1 MGFLTSRTIAPTV
14 TTNDL
19 VHIVITGD
27 TSQGNPSGSSYKAT
41 IGQIGLAIGTGNTI
55 TISGGTD
62 ISVTGSH
69 PNFGIS
75 FTGTTG
81 GDYLPLSGGTVSG
94 ETIFTSGVTTNSL
107 TATTITNT
115 YLDNFYVRDSGGTVS
130 IDNTTRKL
138 LKSDGFTTS
147 FDWENGILTGQT
159 NIESSTLSAT
169 TYLNLPNTVT
179 GYYLPL
185 SGGTVS
191 GTTEFTSGITAN
203 TISTT
208 TIGTSGNCVDD
219 IYVYNIHSCSP
230 LNINPLNEGNVYFG
244 QTSGIT
250 IDVTNNRLGI
260 NNPTPT
266 YPLDILGN
274 GNSGS
279 FYYTPSSAGGL
290 TFLSG
295 TTTTPTNSIVRYGVS
310 TPSYLSK
317 PTASMTF
324 GIRGWG
330 DSTYNTYGNNGDG
343 FIRASVE
350 VNGLTF
356 IKAQGS
362 GTSDYI
368 RFFAGSNPTLTPN
381 LMINGTGATQGFVG
395 INTSTPSERLHVSG
409 NTLIDG
415 SLTATTAN
423 TSTLVINTTPTTDP
437 TNNNVLVRDVS
448 TGVVKQR
455 DITSTLNKNYAS
467 FYDTGDQ
474 TGLANTVLTM
484 SANTSDSWNT
494 GITLSA
500 NTRFVIQ
507 NPGVYSLAF
516 SSQMVKTGGNTATH
530 AHIWLYQN
538 GLDVPNSASQIG
550 FPSNSVYIVSAWNF
564 FFSTTTPNEYVE
576 LKWEINSNVDN
587 QLSLKHQ
594 PATGNVPAIP
604 SLIVTINQ
612 VN

>member
-41 IGQIGLAIGTGNTI
+41 IGQIGLAIGTGDTI

-69 PNFGIS
+69 PNFVIS
-75 FTGTTG
+75 FTGTTS
-81 GDYLPLSGGTVSG
+81 GD
-94 ETIFTSGVTTNSL
+94 
-107 TATTITNT
+107 
-115 YLDNFYVRDSGGTVS
+115 
-130 IDNTTRKL
+130 
-138 LKSDGFTTS
+138 
-147 FDWENGILTGQT
+147 
-159 NIESSTLSAT
+159 
-169 TYLNLPNTVT
+169 
-179 GYYLPL
+179 YLPL

-203 TISTT
+203 TISAT

-260 NNPTPT
+260 NNPTPA

-330 DSTYNTYGNNGDG
+330 DSTYNAYGNNGDG

-409 NTLIDG
+409 NTLISG
-415 SLTATTAN
+415 NLTAN
-423 TSTLVINTTPTTDP
+423 TISATTYLNLPTYY
-437 TNNNVLVRDVS
+437 NS
-448 TGVVKQR
+448 
-455 DITSTLNKNYAS
+455 
-467 FYDTGDQ
+467 
-474 TGLANTVLTM
+474 
-484 SANTSDSWNT
+484 T
-494 GITLSA
+494 GIT
-500 NTRFVIQ
+500 T
-507 NPGVYSLAF
+507 
-516 SSQMVKTGGNTATH
+516 SQSITWDKTYWGISGLTNVDITLPSTTSKDGYILIVKDESGNAGTYRIRVTPLLGLIDGNT
-530 AHIWLYQN
+530 
-538 GLDVPNSASQIG
+538 
-550 FPSNSVYIVSAWNF
+550 YIDMN
-564 FFSTTTPNEYVE
+564 
-576 LKWEINSNVDN
+576 INYM
-587 QLSLKHQ
+587 SLTFV
-594 PATGNVPAIP
+594 ARNNNWWI
-604 SLIVTINQ
+604 I
-612 VN
+612 

>member
-41 IGQIGLAIGTGNTI
+41 IGQIGLAISTGNTI

-69 PNFGIS
+69 PNFVIS
-75 FTGTTG
+75 FTGTTS
-81 GDYLPLSGGTVSG
+81 GD
-94 ETIFTSGVTTNSL
+94 
-107 TATTITNT
+107 
-115 YLDNFYVRDSGGTVS
+115 
-130 IDNTTRKL
+130 
-138 LKSDGFTTS
+138 
-147 FDWENGILTGQT
+147 
-159 NIESSTLSAT
+159 
-169 TYLNLPNTVT
+169 
-179 GYYLPL
+179 YLPL

-203 TISTT
+203 TISAT

-230 LNINPLNEGNVYFG
+230 LNINPLNEGNIYFG

-260 NNPTPT
+260 N
-266 YPLDILGN
+266 
-274 GNSGS
+274 
-279 FYYTPSSAGGL
+279 
-290 TFLSG
+290 
-295 TTTTPTNSIVRYGVS
+295 
-310 TPSYLSK
+310 
-317 PTASMTF
+317 
-324 GIRGWG
+324 
-330 DSTYNTYGNNGDG
+330 
-343 FIRASVE
+343 
-350 VNGLTF
+350 
-356 IKAQGS
+356 
-362 GTSDYI
+362 
-368 RFFAGSNPTLTPN
+368 
-381 LMINGTGATQGFVG
+381 
-395 INTSTPSERLHVSG
+395 TSTPSQRLHVSG

-516 SSQMVKTGGNTATH
+516 SGQMVKTGGNTATH
-530 AHIWLYQN
+530 VHIWLYQN

-550 FPSNSVYIVSAWNF
+550 FPANSIYVIPAWNF

-587 QLSLKHQ
+587 QLLLKHQ

>member
-41 IGQIGLAIGTGNTI
+41 IGQIGLAIGTGDTI

-69 PNFGIS
+69 PNFVIS
-75 FTGTTG
+75 FTGTTS
-81 GDYLPLSGGTVSG
+81 GD
-94 ETIFTSGVTTNSL
+94 
-107 TATTITNT
+107 
-115 YLDNFYVRDSGGTVS
+115 
-130 IDNTTRKL
+130 
-138 LKSDGFTTS
+138 
-147 FDWENGILTGQT
+147 
-159 NIESSTLSAT
+159 
-169 TYLNLPNTVT
+169 
-179 GYYLPL
+179 YLPL

-203 TISTT
+203 TISAT

-274 GNSGS
+274 GNSGN

-310 TPSYLSK
+310 TPSYLTK

-330 DSTYNTYGNNGDG
+330 DSTYNAYGNNGDG

-409 NTLIDG
+409 NTLISG
-415 SLTATTAN
+415 NLTAN
-423 TSTLVINTTPTTDP
+423 TISATTYLNLPTYY
-437 TNNNVLVRDVS
+437 NS
-448 TGVVKQR
+448 
-455 DITSTLNKNYAS
+455 
-467 FYDTGDQ
+467 
-474 TGLANTVLTM
+474 
-484 SANTSDSWNT
+484 T
-494 GITLSA
+494 GIT
-500 NTRFVIQ
+500 T
-507 NPGVYSLAF
+507 
-516 SSQMVKTGGNTATH
+516 SQSITWDKTYWGISGLTNVDITLPSTTSKDGYILIVKDESGNAGTYRIRVTPLLGLIDGNT
-530 AHIWLYQN
+530 
-538 GLDVPNSASQIG
+538 
-550 FPSNSVYIVSAWNF
+550 YIDMN
-564 FFSTTTPNEYVE
+564 
-576 LKWEINSNVDN
+576 INYM
-587 QLSLKHQ
+587 SLTFV
-594 PATGNVPAIP
+594 ARNNNWWI
-604 SLIVTINQ
+604 I
-612 VN
+612 

>member
-41 IGQIGLAIGTGNTI
+41 IGQIGLAIGTGDTI

-69 PNFGIS
+69 PNFVIS
-75 FTGTTG
+75 FTGTTS
-81 GDYLPLSGGTVSG
+81 GD
-94 ETIFTSGVTTNSL
+94 
-107 TATTITNT
+107 
-115 YLDNFYVRDSGGTVS
+115 
-130 IDNTTRKL
+130 
-138 LKSDGFTTS
+138 
-147 FDWENGILTGQT
+147 
-159 NIESSTLSAT
+159 
-169 TYLNLPNTVT
+169 
-179 GYYLPL
+179 YLPL

-203 TISTT
+203 TISAT

-260 NNPTPT
+260 NNPTPA

-274 GNSGS
+274 GNSGN

-310 TPSYLSK
+310 TPSYLTK

-330 DSTYNTYGNNGDG
+330 DSTYNAYGNNGDG

-409 NTLIDG
+409 NTLISG
-415 SLTATTAN
+415 NLTAN
-423 TSTLVINTTPTTDP
+423 TISATTYLNLPTYY
-437 TNNNVLVRDVS
+437 NS
-448 TGVVKQR
+448 
-455 DITSTLNKNYAS
+455 
-467 FYDTGDQ
+467 
-474 TGLANTVLTM
+474 
-484 SANTSDSWNT
+484 T
-494 GITLSA
+494 GIT
-500 NTRFVIQ
+500 T
-507 NPGVYSLAF
+507 
-516 SSQMVKTGGNTATH
+516 SQSITWDKTYWGISGLTNVDITLPSTTSKDGYILIVKDESGNAGTYRIRVTPLLGLIDGNT
-530 AHIWLYQN
+530 
-538 GLDVPNSASQIG
+538 
-550 FPSNSVYIVSAWNF
+550 YIDMN
-564 FFSTTTPNEYVE
+564 
-576 LKWEINSNVDN
+576 INYM
-587 QLSLKHQ
+587 SLTFV
-594 PATGNVPAIP
+594 ARNNNWWI
-604 SLIVTINQ
+604 I
-612 VN
+612 

>member
-41 IGQIGLAIGTGNTI
+41 IGQISLAIGIN
-55 TISGGTD
+55 
-62 ISVTGSH
+62 
-69 PNFGIS
+69 
-75 FTGTTG
+75 
-81 GDYLPLSGGTVSG
+81 DYLPLSGGTV
-94 ETIFTSGVTTNSL
+94 T
-107 TATTITNT
+107 
-115 YLDNFYVRDSGGTVS
+115 
-130 IDNTTRKL
+130 
-138 LKSDGFTTS
+138 
-147 FDWENGILTGQT
+147 
-159 NIESSTLSAT
+159 
-169 TYLNLPNTVT
+169 
-179 GYYLPL
+179 
-185 SGGTVS
+185 

-203 TISTT
+203 TISAT

-260 NNPTPT
+260 NNPTPV

-279 FYYTPSSAGGL
+279 FYYTPSSAGGI

-295 TTTTPTNSIVRYGVS
+295 TTTTPTDSIVRYGVS
-310 TPSYLSK
+310 TPSYLTK

-330 DSTYNTYGNNGDG
+330 DSTYNAYGNNGDG

-409 NTLIDG
+409 NTLISG
-415 SLTATTAN
+415 NLTAN
-423 TSTLVINTTPTTDP
+423 TISATTYLNLPTYY
-437 TNNNVLVRDVS
+437 NS
-448 TGVVKQR
+448 
-455 DITSTLNKNYAS
+455 
-467 FYDTGDQ
+467 
-474 TGLANTVLTM
+474 
-484 SANTSDSWNT
+484 T
-494 GITLSA
+494 GIT
-500 NTRFVIQ
+500 T
-507 NPGVYSLAF
+507 
-516 SSQMVKTGGNTATH
+516 SQSITWDKTYWGISGLTNVDITLPSTTSKDGYILIVKDEGGNAGTYRIRVTP
-530 AHIWLYQN
+530 LS
-538 GLDVPNSASQIG
+538 GLIDGNT
-550 FPSNSVYIVSAWNF
+550 YIDMN
-564 FFSTTTPNEYVE
+564 
-576 LKWEINSNVDN
+576 INYM
-587 QLSLKHQ
+587 SLTFV
-594 PATGNVPAIP
+594 ARNNNWWI
-604 SLIVTINQ
+604 I
-612 VN
+612 

>member
-94 ETIFTSGVTTNSL
+94 ETIFTSGATINSL
-107 TATTITNT
+107 TA
-115 YLDNFYVRDSGGTVS
+115 
-130 IDNTTRKL
+130 
-138 LKSDGFTTS
+138 
-147 FDWENGILTGQT
+147 
-159 NIESSTLSAT
+159 
-169 TYLNLPNTVT
+169 
-179 GYYLPL
+179 
-185 SGGTVS
+185 
-191 GTTEFTSGITAN
+191 
-203 TISTT
+203 T

-230 LNINPLNEGNVYFG
+230 LNINPLNEGNIYFG

-295 TTTTPTNSIVRYGVS
+295 TTTTPTDSIVRYGVS

-330 DSTYNTYGNNGDG
+330 DSAYIAYGNNGDG

-362 GTSDYI
+362 GTNDYI

-409 NTLIDG
+409 NTLISG
-415 SLTATTAN
+415 NLTAN
-423 TSTLVINTTPTTDP
+423 TISATTYLNLPTYY
-437 TNNNVLVRDVS
+437 NS
-448 TGVVKQR
+448 
-455 DITSTLNKNYAS
+455 
-467 FYDTGDQ
+467 
-474 TGLANTVLTM
+474 
-484 SANTSDSWNT
+484 T
-494 GITLSA
+494 GITTSQSITWDKTYWGISGLTNVDITLPSTTSKDGYILIVKDESGNAGTYRIRVTPLSGL
-500 NTRFVIQ
+500 ID
-507 NPGVYSLAF
+507 
-516 SSQMVKTGGNTATH
+516 GNT
-530 AHIWLYQN
+530 
-538 GLDVPNSASQIG
+538 
-550 FPSNSVYIVSAWNF
+550 YIDMN
-564 FFSTTTPNEYVE
+564 
-576 LKWEINSNVDN
+576 INYM
-587 QLSLKHQ
+587 SLTFV
-594 PATGNVPAIP
+594 ARNNNWWI
-604 SLIVTINQ
+604 I
-612 VN
+612 

>member
-94 ETIFTSGVTTNSL
+94 ETIFTSG
-107 TATTITNT
+107 
-115 YLDNFYVRDSGGTVS
+115 
-130 IDNTTRKL
+130 
-138 LKSDGFTTS
+138 
-147 FDWENGILTGQT
+147 
-159 NIESSTLSAT
+159 
-169 TYLNLPNTVT
+169 
-179 GYYLPL
+179 
-185 SGGTVS
+185 
-191 GTTEFTSGITAN
+191 ITAN

-230 LNINPLNEGNVYFG
+230 LNINPLNEGNIYFG

-330 DSTYNTYGNNGDG
+330 DSTYNAYGNNGDG

-350 VNGLTF
+350 MNGLSF

-409 NTLIDG
+409 NTLISG
-415 SLTATTAN
+415 NLTVSGVTAN
-423 TSTLVINTTPTTDP
+423 TISATTINVTNLTGITANTETLVISNTPTTDP
-437 TNNNVLVRDVS
+437 TNNNVLVR
-448 TGVVKQR
+448 
-455 DITSTLNKNYAS
+455 
-467 FYDTGDQ
+467 
-474 TGLANTVLTM
+474 
-484 SANTSDSWNT
+484 
-494 GITLSA
+494 
-500 NTRFVIQ
+500 
-507 NPGVYSLAF
+507 
-516 SSQMVKTGGNTATH
+516 NTATGIIGLKDFTH
-530 AHIWLYQN
+530 YNFGLYVQTGDSATVVN
-538 GLDVPNSASQIG
+538 TIVETTILDGGIG
-550 FPSNSVYIVSAWNF
+550 SLSIPANYFTPGDSFNVKIGGIVSANNGDVITIKIKSGSVILGTDTITF
-564 FFSTTTPNEYVE
+564 TNSTTNRPWDFNCDFTIRTIGAPTVASIVANGVFTYSVGSDVYGGSFNTLNNTTFDTTNPNTLDFTITWGTASAGNSIYSSMCI
-576 LKWEINSNVDN
+576 LK
-587 QLSLKHQ
+587 K
-594 PATGNVPAIP
+594 TF
-604 SLIVTINQ
+604 
-612 VN
+612 

>member
-41 IGQIGLAIGTGNTI
+41 IGQIGLAISTGNTI

-69 PNFGIS
+69 PNFVIS
-75 FTGTTG
+75 FTGTTS
-81 GDYLPLSGGTVSG
+81 GD
-94 ETIFTSGVTTNSL
+94 
-107 TATTITNT
+107 
-115 YLDNFYVRDSGGTVS
+115 
-130 IDNTTRKL
+130 
-138 LKSDGFTTS
+138 
-147 FDWENGILTGQT
+147 
-159 NIESSTLSAT
+159 
-169 TYLNLPNTVT
+169 
-179 GYYLPL
+179 YLPL

-203 TISTT
+203 TISAT
-208 TIGTSGNCVDD
+208 TIGASGNCVDD

-230 LNINPLNEGNVYFG
+230 LNINPLNEGNIYFG

-274 GNSGS
+274 GNSGN

-310 TPSYLSK
+310 TPSYLTK

-330 DSTYNTYGNNGDG
+330 DTTYNTYGNNGDG

-381 LMINGTGATQGFVG
+381 LMINGTGTTQGFVG

-409 NTLIDG
+409 NTLISG
-415 SLTATTAN
+415 NLTAN
-423 TSTLVINTTPTTDP
+423 TISATTYLNLPTYY
-437 TNNNVLVRDVS
+437 NS
-448 TGVVKQR
+448 
-455 DITSTLNKNYAS
+455 
-467 FYDTGDQ
+467 
-474 TGLANTVLTM
+474 
-484 SANTSDSWNT
+484 T
-494 GITLSA
+494 GITTSQSITWDKTYWGISGLTNVDITLPSTTSKDGYILIVKDESGNAGTYRIRVTPLSGL
-500 NTRFVIQ
+500 ID
-507 NPGVYSLAF
+507 
-516 SSQMVKTGGNTATH
+516 GNT
-530 AHIWLYQN
+530 
-538 GLDVPNSASQIG
+538 
-550 FPSNSVYIVSAWNF
+550 YIDMN
-564 FFSTTTPNEYVE
+564 
-576 LKWEINSNVDN
+576 INYM
-587 QLSLKHQ
+587 SLTFV
-594 PATGNVPAIP
+594 ARNNNWWI
-604 SLIVTINQ
+604 I
-612 VN
+612 